1 MTVSGYS
8 WGVCCNGLHFLAIHL
23 IFLTNENITDIK
35 EKKKFTW
42 VESKR
47 KNFYELENG
56 NLQIKFKEHDLF
68 LISKEKADRKKTPTK
83 VTIKNG
89 SKTFNI
95 VENPDNIVLIKNSKK
110 KIYRNDFT
118 SIKMIKIIRKILLNN
133 NSNLPRYS
141 NSSKLFMPLII
152 FLLERWNKCKKKS
165 SKVPIT

>member
-1 MTVSGYS
+1 MKI
-8 WGVCCNGLHFLAIHL
+8 LQIL
-23 IFLTNENITDIK
+23 
-35 EKKKFTW
+35 KKKKNLLGLK
-42 VESKR
+42 VKE

-110 KIYRNDFT
+110 KYIE
-118 SIKMIKIIRKILLNN
+118 MILQ
-133 NSNLPRYS
+133 
-141 NSSKLFMPLII
+141 
-152 FLLERWNKCKKKS
+152 
-165 SKVPIT
+165 V